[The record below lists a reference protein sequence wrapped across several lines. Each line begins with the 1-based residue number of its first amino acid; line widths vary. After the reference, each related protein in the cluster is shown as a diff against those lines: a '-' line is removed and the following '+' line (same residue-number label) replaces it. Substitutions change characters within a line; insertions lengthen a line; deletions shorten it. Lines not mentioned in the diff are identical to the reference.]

1 MSAGAFGILARF
13 DTPSDLLNAANAARD
28 AGYRRFDTFTPFPVH
43 SIDRAMGLRDTR
55 LPWIALA
62 MGALGLFAA
71 TALQGWAMGVAYP
84 MITGGKPLF
93 SLPAFVPIM
102 FELTVLFAAFGAV
115 FGMLWLNR
123 LPALY
128 HPLFKSKEFA
138 RVTRDGFFLAIE
150 SADPKFD
157 AAGVRDF
164 FRLHG
169 AKNIEEIYE

>member
-1 MSAGAFGILARF
+1 MSAGLYGILARF
-13 DTPSDLLNAANAARD
+13 DTPAGLLSAASAARD

-43 SIDRAMGLRDTR
+43 GMERAMGLCDTR

-62 MGALGLFAA
+62 MGAVGLAAA
-71 TALQGWAMGVAYP
+71 TGLQGWAMGVAYP

-102 FELTVLFAAFGAV
+102 FELTVLFAAFGSA

-157 AAGVRDF
+157 TAGVREF
-164 FRLHG
+164 FRARG
-169 AKNIEEIYE
+169 AKTVEEIYE